1 MQSTRGG
8 GLTSPNYF
16 FPKLRGNVI
25 LMLGGVGGGPGLDVS
40 VGLKI
45 ERHYAIS
52 IACP

>member
-1 MQSTRGG
+1 MVGLGCHFDVGG
-8 GLTSPNYF
+8 
-16 FPKLRGNVI
+16 
-25 LMLGGVGGGPGLDVS
+25 GGVGGGPGLDVS